1 MYRAVE
7 NISQISSKLLISFQ
21 RSFELLIMSEAVA
34 SPDSE
39 IDKMTKDVE
48 LVELDGEFS
57 LVLLAEMFKRC
68 QTSDEVKLEDYLA
81 GYKELYKFLCLMGTV
96 FGWVGSDVY
105 NKVVLL
111 EKYLVGDK
119 KEHYQTVKSMIDYEV
134 RENNNNNCSHFLP
147 YISPD

>member
-1 MYRAVE
+1 
-7 NISQISSKLLISFQ
+7 
-21 RSFELLIMSEAVA
+21 MSEAVA

-39 IDKMTKDVE
+39 IDKMTKEVE

-111 EKYLVGDK
+111 EKYLAGDK

-134 RENNNNNCSHFLP
+134 REKNNNRSHFLT
-147 YISPD
+147 YFYPD

>member
-1 MYRAVE
+1 
-7 NISQISSKLLISFQ
+7 
-21 RSFELLIMSEAVA
+21 MSEAVA
-34 SPDSE
+34 SPDTE

-48 LVELDGEFS
+48 LVQLDGEFS
-57 LVLLAEMFKRC
+57 LVFLADMFKRS
-68 QTSDEVKLEDYLA
+68 QQDGEEVRLEEYLA

-119 KEHYQTVKSMIDYEV
+119 KEHYQTVKSMLEYEV
-134 RENNNNNCSHFLP
+134 GIVASAL
-147 YISPD
+147 ISSPTCFSAD